1 MNPIVEAHTVEKLFE
16 APGAQIYTIKSWSVL
31 FPEQGTTYHLAI
43 AWDGPRR
50 QYIEVG
56 ANVAARRHEDLTQS
70 QAKAIVDQ
78 LGLSIGNAPKAPVI
92 GGILYGREGQSQ
104 PHETAMPAHFDV
116 VNHRLL
122 VYCRDSEIPFL
133 TGQFRSE
140 DGQTTHGQEFSLWK
154 RIRGSNWWQLSSTNI
169 GGLSQ

>member
-43 AWDGPRR
+43 AWDGLHR

-56 ANVAARRHEDLTQS
+56 ANVTARRHENLTQS
-70 QAKAIVDQ
+70 QAKAMVDQ
-78 LGLSIGNAPKAPVI
+78 LGLFIEDAPKTPII
-92 GGILYGREGQSQ
+92 GGILYGG
-104 PHETAMPAHFDV
+104 TAMPAHFDV

-122 VYCRDSEIPFL
+122 VYCRDNEMPFL
-133 TGQFRSE
+133 TGQFRSK
-140 DGQTTHGQEFSLWK
+140 DGQATHGQEFSLWK
-154 RIRGSNWWQLSSTNI
+154 RIRGTNWWQLLDTSI
-169 GGLSQ
+169 EGLSQ